1 MKKRALSLLL
11 CLCMMLPMI
20 SALDLSVFAATEKFT
35 VTNMDGEATTT
46 FTYGEPIMVTPLV
59 GEGTDWIGIAPKGKV
74 SSGSVRYKR
83 IVKDSKDG
91 RVGSV
96 GMGLN
101 VAVDIRTGA
110 AVEARFGSADIAPG
124 EWTVFWCVGGGS
136 ARDYDQAS
144 AIDITVTAGP
154 MTVNKTTFVV
164 GEPILVTAKKQAN
177 TKDKSW
183 YGIVPCDD
191 NGTPKKSFGTIIW
204 RDADDTQDDLRDTKN
219 DTGRTGAFGKQADCA
234 TWMNEDARAVD
245 WGEVSKK
252 HITSLPVGTYWL
264 VYCWDSSTLYKTQR
278 EDGKTVTHAIQIK
291 ITPCIVPSKTAYAY
305 GEPITVTAHTPAAN
319 CHVFISPK
327 HEDVHTNYWSIRWQT
342 VADAGTSTFDIR
354 KSGTSGNYPH
364 LWELPP
370 GDYSLYMVFAP
381 DSKATAANHATR
393 VNITI
398 SGEGPLAPTAAEY
411 AFDKTTGLAGGTLS
425 VTVDADALNNSYN
438 KPTHILTYWGDE
450 SGNKLPQYTYI
461 GLRKVTGVTTNITVP
476 PATVIPDEA
485 RTLLVYAYNG
495 SGASES
501 CVKID
506 LPADRKVVTEQEK
519 GKLLSSFQI
528 VSDVHAQDAQTN
540 QFNVNIARMFEDI
553 KLNDPNTAGIF
564 VAGDAVNDGRPVE
577 YENLLE
583 LWEQSG
589 LDAPFLFVSGN
600 HEWKL
605 GDANNSY
612 TKDYE
617 EEKERYLH
625 YLNQF
630 LSASGKENI
639 ENGKPYYDL
648 WINGFHYIFLGSE
661 APITH
666 AYLSDA
672 QLNWL
677 DAMLAEDRDANR
689 PSFILIH
696 QGLYNTIDGTMP
708 RQDWDGVIAGD
719 AAYQAWSKSGVWK
732 TRGQY
737 EQGLRDILKKYP
749 EAMMFS
755 GHTHWDMT
763 EYNNYYDPTA
773 PTDPNNALPN
783 YLFNTAA
790 VAYLVTGY
798 YDDGVSYD
806 YNQGWYAQ
814 TYTLYGET
822 HLKWDDSKG
831 YYLRVYENCIEIYGR
846 EFSSSQW
853 VPNAMYRINK
863 TSAIAPNEHEASK
876 PCGNECIYCGETFTP
891 TTPHTGLIPCSEK
904 CQWCGGTAVPTAD
917 HTGNKPCSTVCKD
930 CGEPMQPLQN
940 HSGQYLCSTVCAVCG
955 EPMTPVSGHESA
967 AGKPCSTECIHC
979 HQAYDP
985 GVAHVGEHDCSTACK
1000 TCGEPITAN
1009 SACVGLYK
1017 CSATCKWCGE
1027 PVSGLAHAGQH
1038 ACSEKCKY
1046 GCGTTVTPKAA
1057 HVGESCTSTVCTTCG
1072 GTMTAV
1078 GHRGQHACS
1087 ERCAGC
1093 GKVLTDAAAHTYG
1106 GWQTTKEPTAT
1117 AEGQQKRTCSVCGKA
1132 ETQKL
1137 DATGEVT
1144 APEDPNAAADGNKSD
1159 TASGGKGT
1167 VIVIV
1172 AVVAVAAVA
1181 AAAVA
1186 VVIVKKKKAP
1196 NGAENESTDTDEGN
1210 E

>member
-1 MKKRALSLLL
+1 MKRFLSVCL
-11 CLCMMLPMI
+11 CLLMLLPLI
-20 SALDLSVFAATEKFT
+20 AALPIEIGAETTAKFT
-35 VTNMDGEATTT
+35 VTNADGEATTT

-74 SSGSVRYKR
+74 GSGSVRYKR

-110 AVEARFGSADIAPG
+110 AVEARFESADIAPG

-164 GEPILVTAKKQAN
+164 GEPILVTATKQENA
-177 TKDKSW
+177 KDKSW

-191 NGTPKKSFGTIIW
+191 NGTPKKSFGTMIW
-204 RDADDTQDDLRDTKN
+204 RDADDTQDDLRETKDDTAK
-219 DTGRTGAFGKQADCA
+219 TGVFGEAMRQNCA
-234 TWMNEDARAVD
+234 TWMNEAGRAVD
-245 WGEVSKK
+245 WGGEVSKK
-252 HITSLPVGTYWL
+252 HLTSLPVGTYWL

-278 EDGKTVTHAIQIK
+278 EDGKTVTHAIQIR
-291 ITPCIVPSKTAYAY
+291 IEPCIEVKETYAY

-342 VADAGTSTFDIR
+342 IASAGTNTFDIR

-411 AFDKTTGLAGGTLS
+411 SFDKTTGLAGGTLS

-485 RTLLVYAYNG
+485 KTLLVYAYNG

-501 CVKID
+501 CVKIT

-519 GKLLSSFQI
+519 GKLLTSFQI
-528 VSDVHAQDAQTN
+528 VSDVHTQDAQTD
-540 QFNVNIARMFEDI
+540 QFNKNIARMLEDI
-553 KLNDPNTAGIF
+553 KLNDPDSAGIF
-564 VAGDAVNDGRPVE
+564 IAGDAVNDGREVE
-577 YENLLE
+577 YENLYE

-589 LDAPFLFVSGN
+589 LSAPIFMATGN
-600 HEWKL
+600 HEYKL
-605 GDANNSY
+605 GDAANSY
-612 TKDYE
+612 TSFYN
-617 EEKERYLH
+617 EEKERFIKYA
-625 YLNQF
+625 NQF
-630 LSASGKENI
+630 LSAAGRENI
-639 ENGKPYYDL
+639 ENGLPYYDL
-648 WINGFHYIFLGSE
+648 WVNGFHYIFLASE
-661 APITH
+661 AAITH

-677 DAMLAEDRDANR
+677 DEMLAEDRDANR

-696 QGLYNTIDGTMP
+696 QGLYNTIDGGMP

-719 AAYQAWSKSGVWK
+719 AAYRDWKSSGVWK

-853 VPNAMYRINK
+853 VPNAMYRLNK
-863 TSAIAPNEHEASK
+863 AAEIAPNEHEGEKACSENCK
-876 PCGNECIYCGETFTP
+876 YCGESITP
-891 TTPHTGLIPCSEK
+891 AQPHQGLYSCSTTCRWCGTELTPGQHRVEHPCSEV
-904 CQWCGGTAVPTAD
+904 CADCGAPVTPQAKHQGDRECSD
-917 HTGNKPCSTVCKD
+917 HCNVCDQSFTPYKNHEGEHGCSTV
-930 CGEPMQPLQN
+930 
-940 HSGQYLCSTVCAVCG
+940 
-955 EPMTPVSGHESA
+955 
-967 AGKPCSTECIHC
+967 
-979 HQAYDP
+979 
-985 GVAHVGEHDCSTACK
+985 
-1000 TCGEPITAN
+1000 
-1009 SACVGLYK
+1009 
-1017 CSATCKWCGE
+1017 
-1027 PVSGLAHAGQH
+1027 
-1038 ACSEKCKY
+1038 CKY
-1046 GCGTTVTPKAA
+1046 GCGTAVEATARHQGLAYPCSDYCTDCETYFIPYQN
-1057 HVGESCTSTVCTTCG
+1057 HVGARACSDICKYGCG
-1072 GTMTAV
+1072 TAV
-1078 GHRGQHACS
+1078 NGKEHEGLHACS
-1087 ERCAGC
+1087 EICRYGRGTAVIPTAVHEGAVACHSTTCKNCGAAVTPLPHAGEFACSEVCRYGC
-1093 GKVLTDAAAHTYG
+1093 GQRVTPTSEHDFG
-1106 GWQTTKEPTAT
+1106 EWEIIKEPTAT
-1117 AEGQQKRTCSVCGKA
+1117 TDGEQKHKCAVCPKV
-1132 ETQKL
+1132 ETQKIEAL
-1137 DATGEVT
+1137 GADNTENGANTDKQENPQDAE
-1144 APEDPNAAADGNKSD
+1144 K
-1159 TASGGKGT
+1159 SGGSTGL
-1167 VIVIV
+1167 VIGIV
-1172 AVVAVAAVA
+1172 AGVVVLGGGA
-1181 AAAVA
+1181 AAAV
-1186 VVIVKKKKAP
+1186 VVAKKKKAK
-1196 NGAENESTDTDEGN
+1196 
-1210 E
+1210 

>member
-1 MKKRALSLLL
+1 MKKRLLSLLL
-11 CLCMMLPMI
+11 CLCMLLPLV
-20 SALDLSVFAATEKFT
+20 SALDLTVFAATEKFT
-35 VTNMDGEATTT
+35 VTNMNGEETTT
-46 FTYGEPIMVTPLV
+46 FTYGEPIMITPLV
-59 GEGTDWIGIAPKGKV
+59 GEGKDWIGIAKKGDV
-74 SSGSVRYKR
+74 SKGSIRYKY
-83 IVKDSKDG
+83 IATNGAASANDK
-91 RVGSV
+91 RVGAE
-96 GMGLN
+96 GLGLN
-101 VAVDIRTGA
+101 KAFDIRTGA
-110 AVEARFGSADIAPG
+110 VTEDAAKFALSDIG
-124 EWTVFWCVGGGS
+124 EGTWTVFWVANNGGAGS
-136 ARDYDQAS
+136 YDTAS
-144 AIDITVTAGP
+144 AVDITVTAGP

-177 TKDKSW
+177 TKEKSW

-219 DTGRTGAFGKQADCA
+219 DTGRTGAFSKGADCA
-234 TWMNEDARAVD
+234 TWMNDPARKVD
-245 WGEVSKK
+245 WGGEVSKK
-252 HITSLPVGTYWL
+252 HITSLPAGVYWL
-264 VYCWDSSTLYKTQR
+264 VYCWDSRTLYESQATADRDKI
-278 EDGKTVTHAIQIK
+278 VTHAIQIR
-291 ITPCIVPSKTAYAY
+291 IEPCIEAKESYKY
-305 GEPITVTAHTPAAN
+305 GEPIHITVHTPAAS
-319 CHVFISPK
+319 CAVFIAPK

-342 VADAGTSTFDIR
+342 VANAGTTTFDIR
-354 KSGTSGNYPH
+354 QSGTSGNYPH
-364 LWELPP
+364 LWQLPP
-370 GDYSLYMVFAP
+370 GEYSLYMVFAP
-381 DSKATAANHATR
+381 DNKATAANHATR
-393 VNITI
+393 VNIVI
-398 SGEGPLAPTAAEY
+398 CDDAPLPPANAVY
-411 AFDKTTGLAGGTLS
+411 QFDKTTGQAAGMLTVTLDESGLANT
-425 VTVDADALNNSYN
+425 YN
-438 KPTHILTYWGDE
+438 KATHILTYWGDE
-450 SGNKLPQYTYI
+450 NGNKLAAYTYI
-461 GLRKVTGVTTNITVP
+461 GLRKVTGNVTEIVMPN
-476 PATVIPDEA
+476 ATVIPDEA
-485 RTLLVYAYNG
+485 KTLLVYTYNG
-495 SGASES
+495 AGTSKS
-501 CVKID
+501 CFKID
-506 LPADRKVVTEQEK
+506 LPADRKVLSAADK
-519 GKLLSSFQI
+519 GDLLSSFQI
-528 VSDVHAQDAQTN
+528 VSDVHAQDTQTN

-737 EQGLRDILKKYP
+737 EQGLRDILRKYP

-773 PTDPNNALPN
+773 PTDPTNAVPN

-790 VAYLVTGY
+790 VAYICTGY
-798 YDDGVSYD
+798 YDDGVSYE
-806 YNQGWYAQ
+806 YSEGWYAQ

-863 TSAIAPNEHEASK
+863 TAAIEKNEHEASK
-876 PCGNECIYCGETFTP
+876 PCGNECIYCGELFTP
-891 TTPHTGLIPCSEK
+891 ANPHTSEIPCSSVCK
-904 CQWCGGTAVPTAD
+904 WCGGAATPTAQ
-917 HTGNKPCSTVCKD
+917 HQGEHPCSTVCRICNESMTPAAQHERRYECSTECMH
-930 CGEPMQPLQN
+930 CGEALPA
-940 HSGQYLCSTVCAVCG
+940 ST
-955 EPMTPVSGHESA
+955 GHRSA
-967 AGKPCSTECIHC
+967 EGKPCSTECIYC
-979 HQAYDP
+979 HQTYDP
-985 GVAHVGEHDCSTACK
+985 GVAHQGLHPCSATCKKCGESMTPIAQHTRQHECSTACK
-1000 TCGEPITAN
+1000 WCGTPVPGNKVHA
-1009 SACVGLYK
+1009 GLYD
-1017 CSATCKWCGE
+1017 CSVT
-1027 PVSGLAHAGQH
+1027 
-1038 ACSEKCKY
+1038 CKY
-1046 GCGTTVTPKAA
+1046 GCGTAVTPKSE
-1057 HVGESCTSTVCTTCG
+1057 HVGESCTSTMCAVCNG
-1072 GTMTAV
+1072 AMTPA
-1078 GHRGQHACS
+1078 GHHGVHACS
-1087 ERCAGC
+1087 DKCAAC
-1093 GKVLTDAAAHTYG
+1093 GEAITPAAHTPG
-1106 GWQTTKEPTAT
+1106 DWVTTKAATET
-1117 AEGQQKRTCSVCGKA
+1117 AEGEQKRTCTVCGKTVDTRA
-1132 ETQKL
+1132 TDKL
-1137 DATGEVT
+1137 A
-1144 APEDPNAAADGNKSD
+1144 ASADPNAAGDGKDAD
-1159 TASGGKGT
+1159 TASGGSAV
-1167 VIVIV
+1167 VIVVIVV
-1172 AVVAVAAVA
+1172 AVVAVAGGATA
-1181 AAAVA
+1181 F
-1186 VVIVKKKKAP
+1186 VVIKKKKS
-1196 NGAENESTDTDEGN
+1196 E
-1210 E
+1210 